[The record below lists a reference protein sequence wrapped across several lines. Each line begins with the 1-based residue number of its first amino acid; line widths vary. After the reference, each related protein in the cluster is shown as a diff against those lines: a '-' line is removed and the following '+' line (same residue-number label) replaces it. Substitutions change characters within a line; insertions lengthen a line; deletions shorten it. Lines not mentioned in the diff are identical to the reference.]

1 MKHPHESGHRSRGN
15 PIVRQPNSPTRINC
29 IFLFQKSTIFP
40 QLIIDRVYEC
50 RTIGLSDYW
59 DALVALEVHHTR
71 WEHRTY
77 TCTNGKSTF
86 GYQTVLNPIPS
97 LEEYDI
103 YHDNAY
109 VRRLTLVYI
118 KTDLNLIV
126 YFNIL
131 NPIPC
136 YTCTYIHI
144 LVYHPSQLSNNPIVR
159 HFRCYYFLKK
169 GPEFIRPLTERR
181 NILLSIG
188 IQTLKGI

>member
-1 MKHPHESGHRSRGN
+1 MK
-15 PIVRQPNSPTRINC
+15 
-29 IFLFQKSTIFP
+29 QKFP
-40 QLIIDRVYEC
+40 QPIIDRVYEC

-59 DALVALEVHHTR
+59 DALVALGVHHTR

-77 TCTNGKSTF
+77 TNVKSTF

-97 LEEYDI
+97 LEEYNI

-118 KTDLNLIV
+118 KTDLDLIV

-136 YTCTYIHI
+136 DTCTYIHI
-144 LVYHPSQLSNNPIVR
+144 
-159 HFRCYYFLKK
+159 
-169 GPEFIRPLTERR
+169 
-181 NILLSIG
+181 
-188 IQTLKGI
+188 